1 MNAIGINNNF
11 YVLWE
16 VSNSILVSGSK
27 KYDVTDYKYVKR
39 ISKNVE
45 NVSKLYPGFVV
56 NDMLSGRHHSFK
68 ISHRIYDNIDTFRF
82 GKYADQPIINCNDFH
97 YLEWYIN
104 CEYNVYDDHRNFIA
118 NYLLTNGYQLSKN
131 SDGKYELISPEKI
144 ESEIFTEIASYHA
157 SKDLDNKDTL
167 VILSTKNLDSHGYL
181 KNNGIF
187 YSFRNFKTYCYEGF
201 IYGLPIFKGK
211 AKRIKNKKI
220 IIDKF
225 NYSINDKYEIIVDV
239 MNFKIENN

>member
-1 MNAIGINNNF
+1 MNAIGINNTF

-16 VSNSILVSGSK
+16 VSNSIVVSGSK
-27 KYDVTDYKYVKR
+27 KYDVTEYKYVKR
-39 ISKNVE
+39 ISKSYDKVN
-45 NVSKLYPGFVV
+45 KLYPGFTI
-56 NDMLSGRHHSFK
+56 NDMLCNRHHSFR

-82 GKYADQPIINCNDFH
+82 GKYNGQLITDCKDFH
-97 YLEWYIN
+97 YIEWYLN
-104 CEYNVYDDHRNFIA
+104 SEYNTHQDHRDYIA
-118 NYLLTNGYQLSKN
+118 NYLEHNGYDTSKN
-131 SDGKYELISPEKI
+131 SDGSYILISPQKREGEI
-144 ESEIFTEIASYHA
+144 FSEIANYHA

-187 YSFRNFKTYCYEGF
+187 YSFRNFKTYYYEGF
-201 IYGLPIFKGK
+201 IYALPIFKGK

-225 NYSINDKYEIIVDV
+225 NYSINDKYEIVVDV